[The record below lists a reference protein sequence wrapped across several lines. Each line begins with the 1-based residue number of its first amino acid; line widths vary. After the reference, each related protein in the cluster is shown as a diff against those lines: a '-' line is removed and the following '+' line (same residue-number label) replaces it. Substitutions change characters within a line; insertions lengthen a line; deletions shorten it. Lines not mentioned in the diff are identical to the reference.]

1 MHAEAHVVQNSRVR
15 WILVSAHPRGRKWGA
30 RRGAALS
37 MECESCG
44 ASEVIEQGA
53 DSVCAICGTLA
64 QQRVA
69 EVVTW
74 EEWGVAAAREARPG
88 FLVLNAR
95 AARRTAGCTR
105 ARKAAWSTASARV
118 AHPKTGCE
126 RSAPRR
132 ASSRS
137 HRQKR

>member
-1 MHAEAHVVQNSRVR
+1 MCLRTLEVAS
-15 WILVSAHPRGRKWGA
+15 GA

-44 ASEVIEQGA
+44 ASEFIEQGD

-74 EEWGVAAAREARPG
+74 EEVGSV
-88 FLVLNAR
+88 
-95 AARRTAGCTR
+95 ARRKKR
-105 ARKAAWSTASARV
+105 
-118 AHPKTGCE
+118 TG
-126 RSAPRR
+126 R
-132 ASSRS
+132 AS
-137 HRQKR
+137 

>member
-1 MHAEAHVVQNSRVR
+1 MILGEFYTASRDRPGSPARGHGDYVAYAWHSVEGERGARTRGCAGACVCAPSR
-15 WILVSAHPRGRKWGA
+15 WQVGA

-44 ASEVIEQGA
+44 ASEFIEQGD

-74 EEWGVAAAREARPG
+74 EEVGSV
-88 FLVLNAR
+88 
-95 AARRTAGCTR
+95 ARRKKR
-105 ARKAAWSTASARV
+105 
-118 AHPKTGCE
+118 TG
-126 RSAPRR
+126 R
-132 ASSRS
+132 AS
-137 HRQKR
+137 

>member
-44 ASEVIEQGA
+44 ASEFIEQGD

-74 EEWGVAAAREARPG
+74 EEVGSV
-88 FLVLNAR
+88 
-95 AARRTAGCTR
+95 ARRKKR
-105 ARKAAWSTASARV
+105 
-118 AHPKTGCE
+118 TG
-126 RSAPRR
+126 R
-132 ASSRS
+132 AS
-137 HRQKR
+137 

>member
-1 MHAEAHVVQNSRVR
+1 MSAGPELEGALV
-15 WILVSAHPRGRKWGA
+15 LVSAHPRGRKWWGA

-44 ASEVIEQGA
+44 ASEFIEQGD

-74 EEWGVAAAREARPG
+74 EEVGSV
-88 FLVLNAR
+88 
-95 AARRTAGCTR
+95 ARRKKR
-105 ARKAAWSTASARV
+105 
-118 AHPKTGCE
+118 TG
-126 RSAPRR
+126 R
-132 ASSRS
+132 AS
-137 HRQKR
+137 